1 MAMRL
6 RVFSSGMSTKYSPT
20 LSLKPVHW
28 GLFVYNVYTTPL
40 YLTILHFLLY
50 FIIFIQLGI

>member
-6 RVFSSGMSTKYSPT
+6 RVFSSGMFTKYSPI
-20 LSLKPVHW
+20 PVNW

-50 FIIFIQLGI
+50 FIILIQLGI